1 MLKRKMKTMKIDGVK
16 INKKE
21 AKELIEELKNKVEKF
36 ELSDGD
42 KLTKLFEMQK
52 SLQSQMFG
60 KETPIDSVED
70 YHYSM
75 TALVSEIGEVLSA
88 DKRWK
93 NARNSYYSREE
104 KLEEL
109 VDCMAFLINAIL
121 YSGYTPD
128 EFYKAFVEKN
138 KKNFE
143 RIS

>member
-1 MLKRKMKTMKIDGVK
+1 MKIDGVK

-21 AKELIEELKNKVEKF
+21 AKELIEELKNKVERL

-42 KLTKLFEMQK
+42 KLTELFEMQK

>member
-1 MLKRKMKTMKIDGVK
+1 MKRKMKTMKIDGVK
-16 INKKE
+16 ISKKE
-21 AKELIEELKNKVEKF
+21 AKELIEELKNKVERL
-36 ELSDGD
+36 ELSDSD
-42 KLTKLFEMQK
+42 KLTELFEMQK

-109 VDCMAFLINAIL
+109 VDCMAFLVNAIL

-143 RIS
+143 RIG

>member
-1 MLKRKMKTMKIDGVK
+1 MKRKMKTMKIDGVK
-16 INKKE
+16 ISKKE
-21 AKELIEELKNKVEKF
+21 AKELIEELKNKAERL
-36 ELSDGD
+36 ELSDSD
-42 KLTKLFEMQK
+42 KLTELFEMQK
-52 SLQSQMFG
+52 DLQGQMFG

>member
-1 MLKRKMKTMKIDGVK
+1 MKRKMKTMKIDGVK
-16 INKKE
+16 ISKKE
-21 AKELIEELKNKVEKF
+21 AKELIEELKNKVERL
-36 ELSDGD
+36 ELSDSD
-42 KLTKLFEMQK
+42 KLTELFEMQK
-52 SLQSQMFG
+52 NLQGQMFG

>member
-1 MLKRKMKTMKIDGVK
+1 MKRKMKTMKIDGVK
-16 INKKE
+16 ISKKE
-21 AKELIEELKNKVEKF
+21 AKELIEELKNKAERL
-36 ELSDGD
+36 ELSDSD
-42 KLTKLFEMQK
+42 KLIELFEMQK

-121 YSGYTPD
+121 YSGYTSD

>member
-1 MLKRKMKTMKIDGVK
+1 MKRKMKTMKIDGVK
-16 INKKE
+16 ISKKE
-21 AKELIEELKNKVEKF
+21 AKELIEELKNKVERL
-36 ELSDGD
+36 ELSDSD
-42 KLTKLFEMQK
+42 KLTELFEMQK

-109 VDCMAFLINAIL
+109 VDCMAFLVNAIL

>member
-1 MLKRKMKTMKIDGVK
+1 MRKMKTMKIDGVK
-16 INKKE
+16 ISKKE
-21 AKELIEELKNKVEKF
+21 AKELIEELKNKAERL
-36 ELSDGD
+36 ELSDSD
-42 KLTKLFEMQK
+42 KLTELFEMQK
-52 SLQSQMFG
+52 NLQGQMFG

>member
-1 MLKRKMKTMKIDGVK
+1 MKRKMKTMEIDGVK
-16 INKKE
+16 ISKKE
-21 AKELIEELKNKVEKF
+21 AKELIEELKNKAERL
-36 ELSDGD
+36 ELSDSD
-42 KLTKLFEMQK
+42 KLTELFEMQK
-52 SLQSQMFG
+52 DLQGQMFG

-75 TALVSEIGEVLSA
+75 TAMVSEIGEVLSA

>member
-1 MLKRKMKTMKIDGVK
+1 MKIDGVK
-16 INKKE
+16 ISKKE
-21 AKELIEELKNKVEKF
+21 AKELIEELKNKVERL
-36 ELSDGD
+36 ELSDSD
-42 KLTKLFEMQK
+42 KLTELFEMQK

-109 VDCMAFLINAIL
+109 VDCMAFLVNAIL

-143 RIS
+143 RIG

>member
-1 MLKRKMKTMKIDGVK
+1 MKRKMKTMKIDGVK
-16 INKKE
+16 VSKKE
-21 AKELIEELKNKVEKF
+21 AKELIEELKNKVERL
-36 ELSDGD
+36 ELSDSD
-42 KLTKLFEMQK
+42 KLTELFEMQK
-52 SLQSQMFG
+52 NLQGQMFG

-93 NARNSYYSREE
+93 NVRNSYYSREE